1 MSQGEGKTDPMVVTF
16 DWAADRV
23 ALVKQAAA
31 QSRLTF
37 EGFVRKAAEAEA
49 ARVLKSR
56 KDLMDLNAVAA
67 YLGVARTDV
76 VKLIS
81 EGRLVARKIDDEWMV
96 DKASANAVND
106 QNAAED
112 LNQIALDLRAMVGEA
127 GLTDLDETGV
137 APESLSASWCYVGQD
152 GVLHCP
158 RAAWRS
164 LGRDGVLREAGDAVR
179 RYRRRK
185 ERE

>member
-1 MSQGEGKTDPMVVTF
+1 MSEGKTDPMVVTF

-49 ARVLKSR
+49 ARVLKAR
-56 KDLMDLNAVAA
+56 KDLMDLSQTAA
-67 YLGVARTDV
+67 YLGVARSDV

-81 EGRLVARKIDDEWMV
+81 EGRLVARKVDDEWMV
-96 DKASANAVND
+96 DRASANAVND
-106 QNAAED
+106 AAAAED
-112 LNQIALDLRAMVGEA
+112 LDQVALDLEALVAEA
-127 GLTDLDETGV
+127 GLAGLDTAGE
-137 APESLSASWCYVGQD
+137 APASLAATWCWVGQD
-152 GVLHCP
+152 RVLHCP
-158 RAAWRS
+158 RAAWRR

-179 RYRRRK
+179 RHRRSK